1 MNVLISHNLQ
11 SGKKISFEDYENIK
25 TDEEYQFIKTKALNF
40 LSYRP
45 RSKKEV
51 ETSLLKK
58 GFGKES
64 ISLVLNELT
73 QKGYLD
79 DKEFARTFASHL
91 IKNKML
97 GRIAVLNRFFIHDI
111 EQDTLN
117 QILNDIYDIHPP
129 EDLIRKIV
137 KKKKFKASDSSKSN
151 KKLIDHL
158 KRKGFTWS
166 EISSSLD
173 NYF

>member
-97 GRIAVLNRFFIHDI
+97 GRIAVYNRFFIHQI
-111 EQDTLN
+111 EQDMLN
-117 QILNDIYDIHPP
+117 SILDEIYDKYQPK
-129 EDLIRKIV
+129 DLIKKIV
-137 KKKKFKASDSSKSN
+137 EKKGSHDNINPIKDRKMV
-151 KKLIDHL
+151 DHL
-158 KRKGFTWS
+158 KRKGYSWS
-166 EISSSLD
+166 EISSAL
-173 NYF
+173 NG